1 MRGPAG
7 TESARGPRPSRGI
20 ISRKSASYHGGQ
32 AYRRARFAVRTWSRY
47 ARSFVRSATQGSFP
61 DISGDAPAE
70 TKGPPTRWKP
80 PNREYWTTGLRK
92 LRLAPKKEYLPAA
105 TVLCAHEQNFVEQG
119 SIGFGLPHAVAKR
132 GSAGLAWS
140 AYGPEMQSRCF

>member
-1 MRGPAG
+1 MEAA
-7 TESARGPRPSRGI
+7 ESRVLDDRPKKTAARA
-20 ISRKSASYHGGQ
+20 K
-32 AYRRARFAVRTWSRY
+32 
-47 ARSFVRSATQGSFP
+47 
-61 DISGDAPAE
+61 
-70 TKGPPTRWKP
+70 
-80 PNREYWTTGLRK
+80 
-92 LRLAPKKEYLPAA
+92 KKEYLPAA